1 HRRRVGE
8 QNLNMTGDQVIQRR
22 HSALVRYVR
31 HLSAGK
37 RLEQFSIKMMR
48 GADAARAEAQLARI
62 VFGVLDE
69 LGDALYRQ
77 VIVDHKE
84 EGYVR
89 KHRDRLEVLYR
100 GVGDFFLEG
109 WVGLQG

>member
-1 HRRRVGE
+1 
-8 QNLNMTGDQVIQRR
+8 MTGDQIIQRR
-22 HSALVRYVR
+22 HSALVWYVR

-62 VFGVLDE
+62 VLGVFDE

-89 KHRDRLEVLYR
+89 KHRDRLEVLHRVVADFFCR
-100 GVGDFFLEG
+100 GVG
-109 WVGLQG
+109 